1 MSRIHPSEADVGLAD
16 DGALPFGSTVY
27 QRVHEH
33 LRAEIIAGR
42 IPPGTRL
49 KIQALATRYGLS
61 HMPVREAL
69 QQLQGEGLVVM
80 APNRGATVR
89 RMDARFVRN
98 LFGIR
103 EALEGYLTR
112 QAATL
117 LSPHDI
123 EALRRHQAALRA
135 AHAAG
140 DMHGVI
146 RGNRAFHRAIEAA
159 TGNEEAIR
167 LLDQHSDLIGALRA
181 RVGYRPGRVET
192 VLREH
197 EALLEA
203 LAAGDA
209 EAAGAIH
216 DRHMRGACEDVLRAM
231 AEAEAPDGAAG

>member
-1 MSRIHPSEADVGLAD
+1 MIRIENLRFQYPDSPPILQGIHYTQAAGEAV
-16 DGALPFGSTVY
+16 ALLGPNGSGKTTFAL
-27 QRVHEH
+27 H
-33 LRAEIIAGR
+33 LNGI
-42 IPPGTRL
+42 
-49 KIQALATRYGLS
+49 
-61 HMPVREAL
+61 
-69 QQLQGEGLVVM
+69 LQGEGLVVM

-117 LSPHDI
+117 LSPRDI